1 MGLISRV
8 SSRTYRNSTANFPK
22 KSKHAY
28 QQRKTRRHASQRTTN
43 QNWRHATKQS
53 SQKTTIQ
60 RRRLRRQKDRSHPQK
75 VLLLHPSRHRRSK
88 HVQGRRKR
96 YPLQNPKGHRFPNLQ
111 HFHRF
116 RPGPSQKDHRDS
128 RCFEPVGLG
137 GFTRLATVGQESRT
151 W

>member
-8 SSRTYRNSTANFPK
+8 SSRTYRNSTANFPQ

-28 QQRKTRRHASQRTTN
+28 QQRKTRRHASQRSSS
-43 QNWRHATKQS
+43 QNRRHATKQS
-53 SQKTTIQ
+53 SQKTTLK

-75 VLLLHPSRHRRSK
+75 VLLLQPSRHRGSQ
-88 HVQGRRKR
+88 HVQRRRKR
-96 YPLQNPKGHRFPNLQ
+96 YPLQKPKSNCFPNLQ

-137 GFTRLATVGQESRT
+137 RFTRLATVG
-151 W
+151 